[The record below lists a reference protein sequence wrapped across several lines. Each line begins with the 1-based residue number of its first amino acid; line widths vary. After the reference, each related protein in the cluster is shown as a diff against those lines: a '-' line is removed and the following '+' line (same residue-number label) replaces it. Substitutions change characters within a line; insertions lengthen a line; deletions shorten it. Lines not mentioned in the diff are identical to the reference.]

1 MRRGCGSR
9 KTISPGRGGE
19 NQPAGSLLSGP
30 RPATR
35 LIVPLRSSRPRL
47 TVSFTSQLYKG
58 AVDCHG
64 RVDISTNRACRT
76 GRRSAIAGTEVDRSR
91 ESSTDGVGVKRL
103 NGVDALMLYTETPE
117 VHMHTLKIGVLDVSR
132 VSGGFSFDLF
142 REVAFP
148 RLQAM
153 APLRYQLVDIPLKLH
168 HPMWVVNDHID
179 FDYHVRRARV
189 PAPGG
194 RRELD
199 QLIGEIASTPL
210 DRSRPLWEMY
220 VAEGL
225 ADDRVAIIEK
235 VHHVLADG
243 MASANQMAR
252 AIAPHGPSEV
262 IGMLDEPDIART
274 RAALLKAAAGDHV
287 GLIRK
292 LPPLM
297 RETATGVSRV
307 RRRAKERGRHPD
319 LARNFAPPDCFLSHV
334 VTPGRRFATAPL
346 ALADV
351 KETGR
356 ALGVTVNDMVLAM
369 AAGALRTLLLRYD
382 GKADEPLIAGVPIS
396 TNPSRDRLAGNE
408 FTYMTPSLAVH
419 VDDPLERVRLTA
431 TATAIAKEN
440 HQLLGP
446 MLLPAWMSYLPPAL
460 APPFFRTQARRLES
474 ASVMNLTISNVPGPR
489 ERGVIEGAVVS
500 EIYSV
505 GPVVSGSG
513 MNITVW
519 SYVDQLAI
527 SVLTDDR
534 TLDDPHEATDAMLDA
549 FTEIRAAAGITGD
562 LTPVGETLPLAAA
575 T

>member
-1 MRRGCGSR
+1 MW
-9 KTISPGRGGE
+9 T
-19 NQPAGSLLSGP
+19 
-30 RPATR
+30 
-35 LIVPLRSSRPRL
+35 
-47 TVSFTSQLYKG
+47 
-58 AVDCHG
+58 
-64 RVDISTNRACRT
+64 
-76 GRRSAIAGTEVDRSR
+76 
-91 ESSTDGVGVKRL
+91 
-103 NGVDALMLYTETPE
+103 
-117 VHMHTLKIGVLDVSR
+117 
-132 VSGGFSFDLF
+132 GGFSFDLF
-142 REVAFP
+142 RAVAFP

-179 FDYHVRRARV
+179 FDYHVRPTRV

-225 ADDRVAIIEK
+225 ADNRIAIIHK

-243 MASANQMAR
+243 VASANQMAK
-252 AIAPHGPSEV
+252 AMALFQPSEV
-262 IGMLDEPDIART
+262 MGMLEEPDLART
-274 RAALLKAAAGDHV
+274 RTALLKAAGRDHV

-292 LPPLM
+292 LPRLM
-297 RETATGVSRV
+297 SETATGVSRV
-307 RRRAKERGRHPD
+307 RRRSKERGEHPD
-319 LARNFAPPDCFLSHV
+319 LARNFAPPDCFINHV

-351 KETGR
+351 KETGKH
-356 ALGVTVNDMVLAM
+356 LGVTINDMVLAM
-369 AAGALRTLLLRYD
+369 SAGALRKLLLRYD
-382 GKADEPLIAGVPIS
+382 GRADSPLIAGVPVS
-396 TNPSRDRLAGNE
+396 TDPSPARLAGNE
-408 FTYMTPSLAVH
+408 FAYMTPSLPVH
-419 VDDPLERVRLTA
+419 IDDPLERVRLTA
-431 TATAIAKEN
+431 MATSIAKEN

-446 MLLPAWMSYLPPAL
+446 TLIPAWLSYLPPSL
-460 APPFFRTQARRLES
+460 APPMFRRQARRVES

-489 ERGVIEGAVVS
+489 ERGHIEGAIVS

-505 GPVVSGSG
+505 GPVVAGSG

-549 FTEIRAAAGITGD
+549 FTEIRSAAGITGD
-562 LTPVGETLPLAAA
+562 LTPVGAALPLATAA
-575 T
+575 G

>member
-1 MRRGCGSR
+1 
-9 KTISPGRGGE
+9 
-19 NQPAGSLLSGP
+19 
-30 RPATR
+30 
-35 LIVPLRSSRPRL
+35 
-47 TVSFTSQLYKG
+47 
-58 AVDCHG
+58 
-64 RVDISTNRACRT
+64 
-76 GRRSAIAGTEVDRSR
+76 
-91 ESSTDGVGVKRL
+91 
-103 NGVDALMLYTETPE
+103 MLYTETPE
-117 VHMHTLKIGVLDVSR
+117 VHMHTLKIGVLDVSN
-132 VSGGFSFDLF
+132 VEGGFSFDLF
-142 REVAFP
+142 RAVAFP

-179 FDYHVRRARV
+179 FDYHVRPTRV

-225 ADDRVAIIEK
+225 ADNRIAIIHK

-243 MASANQMAR
+243 VASANQMAK
-252 AIAPHGPSEV
+252 AMAPFQPSEV
-262 IGMLDEPDIART
+262 MGMLEEPDLART
-274 RAALLKAAAGDHV
+274 RTALLKAAGRDHV

-292 LPPLM
+292 LPRLM
-297 RETATGVSRV
+297 SETATGVSRV
-307 RRRAKERGRHPD
+307 RRRSKERGEHPD
-319 LARNFAPPDCFLSHV
+319 LARNFAPPDCFINHV

-351 KETGR
+351 KETGKH
-356 ALGVTVNDMVLAM
+356 LGVTINDMVLAM
-369 AAGALRTLLLRYD
+369 SAGALRKLLLRYD
-382 GKADEPLIAGVPIS
+382 GRADSPLIAGVPVS
-396 TNPSRDRLAGNE
+396 TDPSPARLAGNE
-408 FTYMTPSLAVH
+408 FAYMTPSLPVH
-419 VDDPLERVRLTA
+419 IDDPLERVRLTA
-431 TATAIAKEN
+431 MATSIAKEN

-446 MLLPAWMSYLPPAL
+446 TLIPAWLSYLPPSL
-460 APPFFRTQARRLES
+460 APPMFRRQARRVES

-489 ERGVIEGAVVS
+489 ERGHIEGATVS

-505 GPVVSGSG
+505 GPVVAGSG

-549 FTEIRAAAGITGD
+549 FTEIRSAAGITGD
-562 LTPVGETLPLAAA
+562 LTPVGAVLPLATAA
-575 T
+575 G